1 LQDEQR
7 PAFNEPWQAEA
18 YALVQVLIETGR
30 ISPPEWAQAFGAA
43 LREAATEGEPDSGD
57 TYYAS
62 LSDALE
68 RVLMPEGADTRHSCQ
83 EAVLVVRYAMLNR
96 LGRQQQREQSLRPPA
111 AWSNVGAW
119 FQTQPAGV

>member
-43 LREAATEGEPDSGD
+43 LREAATEGEPDSSD

-68 RVLMPEGADTRHSCQ
+68 RVLIAGGRLQGA
-83 EAVLVVRYAMLNR
+83 EVRQRINDWRAAYHRTLHGVPVR
-96 LGRQQQREQSLRPPA
+96 LRDD
-111 AWSNVGAW
+111 
-119 FQTQPAGV
+119 

>member
-1 LQDEQR
+1 MTCGSDTFSQWNGIETLQDEQR

-43 LREAATEGEPDSGD
+43 LREAATEGEPDSSD

-68 RVLMPEGADTRHSCQ
+68 RVLMPEGAFKVPRFGNGSTTG
-83 EAVLVVRYAMLNR
+83 A
-96 LGRQQQREQSLRPPA
+96 LRIIVHFMACP
-111 AWSNVGAW
+111 
-119 FQTQPAGV
+119 